1 MNNSYPTISVI
12 IPTLNGEKSLVRFFD
27 ALKAQ
32 TVQPDEILVG
42 DSSSGDATVEI
53 CIANG
58 AKVITI
64 PRTEFDHGGTRT
76 KLAQQSRGEI
86 IVFFTQ
92 DAILADQD
100 GIKRLIRPLLESSQ
114 IACSYGRQLP
124 SEGAEVI
131 AAHLR
136 CFNYPPVSSVRDYS
150 DRMHHGLKTV
160 FISNSFAAYKKD
172 QLEAVGF
179 FKNGLIFG
187 EDTCTLGRLLLEGYQ
202 VAYISEAAVYHSH
215 NYSLIEEFKRSFDI
229 GVLHKSESWLLET
242 YGRAEGIGKQYVLS
256 VFEMLWQKRKYLL
269 MVECIFRSI
278 CKFTGYKL
286 GKAYTSL
293 PVALRPCLS
302 LHKLWWQKHP

>member
-1 MNNSYPTISVI
+1 MSNNYPSISVI
-12 IPTLNGEKSLVRFFD
+12 IPTFNGEKSLVRFFD
-27 ALKAQ
+27 ALKTQ

-42 DSSSGDATVEI
+42 DSCSDDASVEI
-53 CIANG
+53 CAAYG
-58 AKVITI
+58 AKITTI
-64 PRTEFDHGGTRT
+64 PRGEFDHGGTRT
-76 KLAQQSRGEI
+76 KLAKMSRGDI

-100 GIKRLIRPLLESSQ
+100 GINRLISPLLESSQ

-124 SEGAEVI
+124 SDGAAVI
-131 AAHLR
+131 PAHLR
-136 CFNYPPVSSVRDYS
+136 SFNYPPVSNVRDYS
-150 DRMHHGLKTV
+150 DRIHHGLKTV

-187 EDTCTLGRLLLEGYQ
+187 EDTCTLGRLLMEGYQ

-215 NYSLIEEFKRSFDI
+215 NYSLFEEFKRSFDI

-242 YGRAEGIGKQYVLS
+242 YGKAEGIGKQYIRS
-256 VFEMLWQKRKYLL
+256 VFNMLWQERKYLL
-269 MVECIFRSI
+269 MVECFFRSI

-286 GKAYTSL
+286 GKAYTGI
-293 PVALRPCLS
+293 PAALRPCLS